1 MKHDTPTNRDQ
12 IIDSRDVIAR
22 IEELESLRDSAQEE
36 AEEHNKRYT
45 ELVAARNSAEADDV
59 EAAEEELEDHGPEQE
74 KIISDDGKREFFAS
88 EDYGTDEEEELFQ
101 LTRLQDQA
109 EGYSDWNHGATLISD
124 DYFKKYAMEIGAIPK
139 DAAWPA
145 TCIDWDA
152 AAEELQQD
160 YISVEFDGTTYWI
173 R

>member
-45 ELVAARNSAEADDV
+45 ELVAARNS
-59 EAAEEELEDHGPEQE
+59 AEEELEDHGPEQE

-124 DYFKKYAMEIGAIPK
+124 DYFKKYAMEFGAIPK

-160 YISVEFDGTTYWI
+160 YTSVEFDGTTYWI